1 MAMQRTMAVDVGDR
15 RIGLAITDA
24 LGVTAQPLFT
34 VHREGGRSGLRMDVK
49 AVARFVRQH
58 KVEVVV
64 VGHPLHADGT
74 VSAQAEKAVAFADA
88 LRAVVQATDASV
100 EVHLLDERLTTKE
113 AHALLDASMGVR
125 AGRAGRVERQQV
137 IDQVAAVL
145 LLEAWMGRDGV
156 VLLPDPEG

>member
-1 MAMQRTMAVDVGDR
+1 MAVDVGDR

-100 EVHLLDERLTTKE
+100 EVYLLDERLTTKE
-113 AHALLDASMGVR
+113 AHAVLDASMGER
-125 AGRAGRVERQQV
+125 RFDRAGRVERQAV

-145 LLEAWMGRDGV
+145 LLEAWMSRDGV

>member
-1 MAMQRTMAVDVGDR
+1 MAVDVGDR

-34 VHREGGRSGLRMDVK
+34 VHREGGKSGLRMDVK

-74 VSAQAEKAVAFADA
+74 VSAQAEKAEAFAEA
-88 LRAVVQATDASV
+88 LRAVVQATSPEV
-100 EVHLLDERLTTKE
+100 EFHLLDERLTTKE

-125 AGRAGRVERQQV
+125 VGRAGRVERQQV